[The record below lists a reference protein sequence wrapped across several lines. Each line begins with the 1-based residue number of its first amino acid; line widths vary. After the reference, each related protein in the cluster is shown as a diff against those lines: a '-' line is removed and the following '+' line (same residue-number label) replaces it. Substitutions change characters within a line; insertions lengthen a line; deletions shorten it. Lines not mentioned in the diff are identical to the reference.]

1 MFRAIKSELIRLK
14 RPSFLVGGIGLMA
27 LFGALGT
34 LISFEGAGTTGA
46 GPAAY
51 FPSEA
56 ALAAHDGLVAGLALG
71 SQLIGIVAL
80 SLWAIAVA
88 SDYQTGLI
96 RLLVQAQPSRIKL
109 LMGKIAALVL
119 FTLVGTLAATLLAV
133 GTAYLIAPMLD
144 ISTSAWG
151 IGTLTTLLEAFRNLS
166 LSTMVWGV
174 IGLTIAT
181 LTRSAGVSIAA
192 GIGWVVVFE
201 TMLQGVATNL
211 ADKMPGAML
220 TALAAGGTSA
230 IGFGTAI
237 LLAAIYALV
246 GLTIAWLVTDRREIT
261 Y

>member
-14 RPSFLVGGIGLMA
+14 RPSFLVGGIGLTA

-56 ALAAHDGLVAGLALG
+56 ALAANDGFVAGLALG

-109 LMGKIAALVL
+109 LVGKVAALVL
-119 FTLVGTLAATLLAV
+119 LTLVGTLAATLLAV
-133 GTAYLIAPMLD
+133 GTAYLITPLLD

-151 IGTLTTLLEAFRNLS
+151 TGTVSTLLGAYLNLS
-166 LSTMVWGV
+166 LSTIVWGV

-181 LTRSAGVSIAA
+181 LTRSAGVSIAV

-201 TMLQGVATNL
+201 TMLQGVTTNL

-237 LLAAIYALV
+237 LLAAIYTLV
-246 GLTIAWLVTDRREIT
+246 GLTIAGVVTHRREIT